1 MNLDATFTIP
11 HSVLSRL
18 VGDETVILEL
28 ESGGYFGLDPV
39 GAHIWELMGKGKSF
53 GELCEIMVKEYE
65 VEHDRLERDIE
76 ALVAE
81 LTKRRLI
88 MVKDG

>member
-1 MNLDATFTIP
+1 MKLDATFTIP

-28 ESGGYFGLDPV
+28 ETGAYFGLDPV
-39 GAHIWELMGKGKSF
+39 GAHIWALIGKEKSF

-88 MVKDG
+88 TVKDG